1 MKDRAFVN
9 HHVSEVYWK
18 FEKRV
23 SCRLVDAMLIQENF
37 VRICLRR
44 PQSPSP
50 GHPNQRDQM
59 LRRVASPVANVV
71 IMRKHSELQFG
82 WELPQGFSTPCIDSM
97 TV

>member
-9 HHVSEVYWK
+9 HRVSEVCRK
-18 FEKRV
+18 FEKCLSR
-23 SCRLVDAMLIQENF
+23 RLVDAMPIQENF

-59 LRRVASPVANVV
+59 LRRVASRLANVV

-82 WELPQGFSTPCIDSM
+82 WELPQGFSPPRVDSM